1 MRMVTKMSV
10 VDIEYKINQE
20 DKDYEIAYVE
30 KNGKKLMEV
39 KVKKEKIK
47 PLPARIIT
55 DKISANEIESW
66 GY

>member
-10 VDIEYKINQE
+10 VDIEEIKRE
-20 DKDYEIAYVE
+20 DRDYEIVYAE
-30 KNGKKLMEV
+30 KNGKKLMEIE
-39 KVKKEKIK
+39 VKKKKIK

-55 DKISANEIESW
+55 DNVSANEIESW